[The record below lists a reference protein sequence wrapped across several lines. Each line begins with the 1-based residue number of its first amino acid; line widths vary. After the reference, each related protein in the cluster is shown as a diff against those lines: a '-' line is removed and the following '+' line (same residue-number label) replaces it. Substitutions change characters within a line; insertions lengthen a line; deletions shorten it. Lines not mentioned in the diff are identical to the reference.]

1 MTEKTNGKS
10 KPGQLGALSAYPDKE
25 SIIAKIDEYFDD
37 MPTIHVKGR
46 GGEVILADNSTQSA
60 LARYLGYKTRNS
72 MDASLRGREWADVIR
87 YYRDRFIE
95 YHTAAGQVSENH
107 SFHTKILAVYGVSD
121 NPLNKR
127 LHLNLDASKTD
138 VERAQQVLMECAN
151 GNIEPSVASSLINAI
166 KATADIKKTSEL
178 EDMVNALA
186 EIAGI
191 KN

>member
-1 MTEKTNGKS
+1 MKKTDKEGESNHNNPPFYK
-10 KPGQLGALSAYPDKE
+10 DKE
-25 SIIAKIDEYFDD
+25 SILKKIDEYFDD
-37 MPTIHVKGR
+37 MPTIQVKGR
-46 GGEVILADNSTQSA
+46 GGELILADNSTQSA
-60 LARYLGYKTRNS
+60 LARHLGYKTRFS
-72 MDASLRGREWADVIR
+72 MDASIRERGWHDVMK
-87 YYRDRFIE
+87 YYRERFIE

-107 SFHTKILAVYGVSD
+107 SFHSKILAVYGVSD

-127 LHLNLDASKTD
+127 LHLNLDADKTD
-138 VERAQQVLMECAN
+138 VERAQQVLMECA
-151 GNIEPSVASSLINAI
+151 GGKIEPSVAASLINAI